1 MLKVFI
7 KIHYIA
13 VKYFV
18 KNNKQTYYLHFD
30 KVGNVFYFGKRVNLN
45 ELNKLYT
52 IGSYDQI
59 LLVFGKYINGLI
71 NEDKYLISYN
81 LGNKRGEWKYIFK
94 YDINVLNKK
103 LFDKW
108 IKMK

>member
-18 KNNKQTYYLHFD
+18 KNKNKQTFYLRFD
-30 KVGNVFYFGKRVNLN
+30 KVRNVFYFGKCVNLN
-45 ELNKLYT
+45 NLKLYT
-52 IGSYDQI
+52 IGSYDQTLI
-59 LLVFGKYINGLI
+59 VFGKYINGLI
-71 NEDKYLISYN
+71 NENKYLISYN
-81 LGNKRGEWKYIFK
+81 LGNKHNEWKYIFK